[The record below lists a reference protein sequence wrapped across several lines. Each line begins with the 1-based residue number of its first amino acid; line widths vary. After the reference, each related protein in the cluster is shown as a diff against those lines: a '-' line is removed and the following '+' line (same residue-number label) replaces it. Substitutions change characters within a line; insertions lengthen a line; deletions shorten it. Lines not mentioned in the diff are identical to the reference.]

1 MLWLI
6 TTPYWAHSRAPWFHS
21 WYNPIIRISRNADL
35 IVIYVFIFDVV
46 ITIVIGRSRAISTS
60 KIRKITAIRKNRSK
74 NGRRADLFG
83 SNPHSNG
90 DLFSRSSMVFLDSSD
105 VNIMTAVVSANVVIA
120 IVIVIIITYH
130 L

>member
-1 MLWLI
+1 MLWLT

-21 WYNPIIRISRNADL
+21 WYNPIIRISRNIDL
-35 IVIYVFIFDVV
+35 ITVHVFIFDVV

-60 KIRKITAIRKNRSK
+60 KIRKITAMRKNRSE

-90 DLFSRSSMVFLDSSD
+90 DLFSRSSMIFLDSSD
-105 VNIMTAVVSANVVIA
+105 VIIMITVVSVRVTVT
-120 IVIVIIITYH
+120 IVIVIIITY
-130 L
+130 LV